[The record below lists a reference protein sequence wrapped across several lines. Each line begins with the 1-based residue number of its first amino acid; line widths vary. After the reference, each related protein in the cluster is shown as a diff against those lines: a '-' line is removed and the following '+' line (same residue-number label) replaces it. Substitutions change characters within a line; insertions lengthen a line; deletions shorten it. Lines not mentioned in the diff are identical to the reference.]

1 MFRLVV
7 MSESPQMANFGSGQ
21 VFLWSEDGPFC
32 VSHWMPSPSKRVG
45 ISSHVQIAQVV
56 GAPTEWGMRRQGVE
70 VKKITKVSVTWLSD
84 MIVDDIFQ
92 NASEWQTGWHM
103 SWHSRSRVII
113 LTADEAALKLAQCIL
128 QARHSPVME
137 AQLRLLKEDPGN
149 ESLERQ
155 ELKERCDELGRV
167 WKFPR

>member
-1 MFRLVV
+1 
-7 MSESPQMANFGSGQ
+7 
-21 VFLWSEDGPFC
+21 
-32 VSHWMPSPSKRVG
+32 
-45 ISSHVQIAQVV
+45 
-56 GAPTEWGMRRQGVE
+56 
-70 VKKITKVSVTWLSD
+70 

-167 WKFPR
+167 